1 MVVRIVWGQYTDVL
15 IARLHGYL
23 SQVSTALTQ
32 SAGES
37 RLLLLQVEPWLVQ
50 IESSIKCMCRFSG
63 DVNR

>member
-37 RLLLLQVEPWLVQ
+37 RIAAVAGRAMVGANRVEYKMHV
-50 IESSIKCMCRFSG
+50 
-63 DVNR
+63 